1 MFWRLFALASSR
13 ASLCA
18 ILSSENIAIKK
29 NRTNEEREKNWAAD
43 EQKHPKKISIS
54 IICKVSR
61 VFRYFLMMSMPPIQY
76 TIHNTSWHRHF
87 VCTLS
92 LNTDIYLFSIYYAP
106 MFKRIWNEW
115 MQVNSN
121 FWRIH
126 TCETHGISL
135 RSTCITQ
142 WIYFFNCRTKVK
154 DENKTNRKTREKKH
168 QQ

>member
-18 ILSSENIAIKK
+18 ILSSGNMAIKT
-29 NRTNEEREKNWAAD
+29 RTNEEREKNWTED

-61 VFRYFLMMSMPPIQY
+61 VFRYFLMMSMPSIQHN
-76 TIHNTSWHRHF
+76 TIHHGIDIL
-87 VCTLS
+87 CTLS

-106 MFKRIWNEW
+106 MFKRIRNEW

-121 FWRIH
+121 FLRDIYVYIH
-126 TCETHGISL
+126 
-135 RSTCITQ
+135 
-142 WIYFFNCRTKVK
+142 V
-154 DENKTNRKTREKKH
+154 
-168 QQ
+168 